1 MAWAIPAWKTYP
13 VPSAVSTGAARRW
26 KQVVVISLTATAADV
41 DWDFGDG
48 AAGTLFV
55 SAIAD
60 GTHGAKAT
68 ALAAHLAALTAKTTG
83 LVKVSSDI
91 IDNTY
96 LRGAAVAAGVCTIAP
111 GTSKAP
117 DIAFNAADAPTA
129 MKLEFEYDLL
139 EAATPVAATSMG
151 TI

>member
-13 VPSAVSTGAARRW
+13 VASGGATRRW
-26 KQVVVISLTATAADV
+26 KQVVVISLTAAATDV

-68 ALAAHLAALTAKTTG
+68 ALAAHLAALTAKTSG
-83 LVKVSSDI
+83 VVQLSSDI
-91 IDNTY
+91 IDHTY
-96 LRGAAVAAGVCTIAP
+96 LRGAAAGAGVCTVAP

-117 DIAFNAADAPTA
+117 NIVFNAADAPTA
-129 MKLEFEYDLL
+129 IKLQFEYDLL
-139 EAATPVAATSMG
+139 EAATPIAATSFG